1 MVIQIQRNSIIS
13 TPTRRYLTVC
23 RLLEP
28 WFQSCRSD
36 CRFLVWFAC
45 DDPSLERPRRW
56 LDNKTKSR
64 IDCLQKIVCI
74 LKQRSSSDAVFVS
87 PLSNSLDCIACQDMA
102 HSVELTKLADAKETK
117 NPEDLKDF
125 LKIQENVKHIIID
138 NYAITRR
145 FENWQGMVIDVDHVQ
160 RRRWHYGASGIRL
173 FDI

>member
-1 MVIQIQRNSIIS
+1 MTVEPKRKHVKKAEGSSVQPRVRRLFVMDEICNKFWKLLLSWTSTSMVIQIQRNSIIS

-102 HSVELTKLADAKETK
+102 HSVELTKLADAKETYSVK
-117 NPEDLKDF
+117 KRC
-125 LKIQENVKHIIID
+125 NV
-138 NYAITRR
+138 
-145 FENWQGMVIDVDHVQ
+145 HV
-160 RRRWHYGASGIRL
+160 
-173 FDI
+173 